1 MVLVEKVG
9 RRIIINTTLLI
20 GGAFC
25 LAAGLTSKEYN
36 DVIIAFSLVGKYC
49 VTMLSVTSQI
59 NTAEMFPT
67 AARGQ
72 GTFKYFTLKIFGFR
86 FIKLLIYFVKS
97 KSSRFVRYYR
107 QTWWYCIALYCEFG
121 N

>member
-9 RRIIINTTLLI
+9 RRIIINCTLLI

-25 LAAGLTSKEYN
+25 LAAGLTSKGIQNALRENNKTISAYFLMTSEYS

-49 VTMLSVTSQI
+49 VTMLSVVSQI

-72 GTFKYFTLKIFGFR
+72 GIQQR
-86 FIKLLIYFVKS
+86 
-97 KSSRFVRYYR
+97 
-107 QTWWYCIALYCEFG
+107 
-121 N
+121 